1 MKNSLRAGVVACTL
15 VAGLSTPVANAD
27 IIDDALSALPDGPIT
42 CEQASKYWTNTADYN
57 QKVTMARIAAR
68 FEPRGPQILEA
79 LERVDEAANRCGLK
93 DGSGPPKDDED
104 DQGGEDGQD
113 DQNGN
118 DGQDGQDSQDGQNG
132 NDGQDGE
139 DGQDDQDAP
148 VEQGSSLSSSGDSP
162 VKVYIPGL
170 DQWITLPDL
179 FSMVRDFFGRFGSSS

>member
-15 VAGLSTPVANAD
+15 VAGLSTPVAKAD

-68 FEPRGPQILEA
+68 FDPRGPQILEA

-104 DQGGEDGQD
+104 DQGGQDGQD

-118 DGQDGQDSQDGQNG
+118 DGQDGEDGQN
-132 NDGQDGE
+132 DQDGE
-139 DGQDDQDAP
+139 DGQNDQDAP
-148 VEQGSSLSSSGDSP
+148 VQQGSSLSSSGDSP